1 MCNKFTNLII
11 IEFFYQ
17 FEFHR
22 RQWNLLL
29 WLKLLLLWIPS
40 SKLFLLITLR
50 NITVTEVELSAQSVQ
65 NNRENIF
72 YTYLPLVKRFSSP
85 HCILWAFSMPKSPV
99 HNNVG
104 FYQLLCLTDSCYYCV
119 SLSRWVISDTV
130 FKNLRGIFF
139 LFCLLY
145 VACPDVKE

>member
-50 NITVTEVELSAQSVQ
+50 NITVTEVEVELSAQSVQ

-72 YTYLPLVKRFSSP
+72 YTYLPLVKRFSSE

-119 SLSRWVISDTV
+119 SLSRWVISATV
-130 FKNLRGIFF
+130 FKILRGIFF
-139 LFCLLY
+139 AYY